1 MRFRICQKRRKRP
14 RMAETVMAKDER
26 TRTIAKRGRTEEQRV
41 VQRARAGAYHAARE
55 FKTRAHETAVLWRCV
70 RRPGGLKRK
79 RTKPKT
85 AFRGKFFR
93 NAFCFRRAEREGT
106 RSVRSGKLKSQR
118 GARWGVMSAAMR
130 RALRAAAR
138 ATNTRTLA
146 TSAQGSPF
154 QDPRV
159 TVAYTPKAIDKE
171 VRRVFFSGDA
181 DANLVS
187 APSSLRLV
195 GFDVEH
201 KPETRKG
208 SKPSVHLVQITSPG
222 GDECLLLHV
231 AAAGLSTMT
240 PRRAMRSVPHLV
252 KLLNDKRVVVAGVG
266 VRGDLDRLR
275 SSHASLF
282 ETFES
287 TDSSQKETSVKSL
300 DSQAV
305 HLFYHPEAA
314 GASVAALASLHGVA
328 ATAQSKSITM
338 SDWSLAPLSSRQ
350 IAYAAE
356 DASLSFRIA
365 KRQFE
370 RYGNPTGATFEQWAE
385 CFLGVDTPAAMDARV
400 AQVLKK
406 AHVLKQTKKNGTS
419 ATDECGIPEA
429 MLAAFRKHHSAVTRL
444 RNLRANA
451 ARWRAMTLAVAKH
464 ASNAPGFKSA
474 VSTLEVLCA
483 AAAKSPPPFLTT
495 EDATSAVPSPMRV
508 RYEHSV
514 YRETVGPVGPIADST
529 FACAATAELLL
540 PADASGSVP
549 DGADPDADA
558 AHFDAEDGA
567 RAERATV
574 LFEGRGRS
582 KRAAKD
588 AAARGV
594 LAAVLAKLDGV
605 WMCSNAAKWAA
616 EPEPEVVSPNAG
628 AGGVVEVGRT
638 RTRAPLRCSLGCGGA
653 GASLVGPRDRRRAGV
668 AQPAHFEDEAGWASC
683 ALRLGSRT

>member
-1 MRFRICQKRRKRP
+1 
-14 RMAETVMAKDER
+14 
-26 TRTIAKRGRTEEQRV
+26 
-41 VQRARAGAYHAARE
+41 
-55 FKTRAHETAVLWRCV
+55 
-70 RRPGGLKRK
+70 
-79 RTKPKT
+79 
-85 AFRGKFFR
+85 
-93 NAFCFRRAEREGT
+93 
-106 RSVRSGKLKSQR
+106 
-118 GARWGVMSAAMR
+118 MSAAMR

-138 ATNTRTLA
+138 ATNRFCTLA
-146 TSAQGSPF
+146 TSEQGSPF
-154 QDPRV
+154 PATPRV
-159 TVAYTPKAIDKE
+159 TVAYTSKAIDQE
-171 VRRVFFSGDA
+171 VRRVFFSGRDSS

-201 KPETRKG
+201 KPETKKG

-252 KLLNDKRVVVAGVG
+252 KLLNDARVVVAGVG
-266 VRGDLDRLR
+266 VKSDLDRLR

-305 HLFYHPEAA
+305 HLFYHPSAA

-328 ATAQSKSITM
+328 ATAQSKSVTM

-370 RYGNPTGATFEQWAE
+370 RYGVPTGATFEQWAE

-400 AQVLKK
+400 AQVLNNALVK
-406 AHVLKQTKKNGTS
+406 KKNS
-419 ATDECGIPEA
+419 IPEA

-444 RNLRANA
+444 RNLRLNA
-451 ARWRAMTLAVAKH
+451 ARWRTMTLAVAKH

-483 AAAKSPPPFLTT
+483 AAAKSPAPLMT

-514 YRETVGPVGPIADST
+514 HRETVGPVGPIADST
-529 FACAATAELLL
+529 FTCAATAELLL

-549 DGADPDADA
+549 DGADPDPDADA
-558 AHFDAEDGA
+558 DAEDGA

-628 AGGVVEVGRT
+628 AGGVAEVGRT
-638 RTRAPLRCSLGCGGA
+638 RTRAPLQCSLGCGGA
-653 GASLVGPRDRRRAGV
+653 GAALVGPRDRRRAGV

>member
-1 MRFRICQKRRKRP
+1 
-14 RMAETVMAKDER
+14 
-26 TRTIAKRGRTEEQRV
+26 
-41 VQRARAGAYHAARE
+41 
-55 FKTRAHETAVLWRCV
+55 
-70 RRPGGLKRK
+70 
-79 RTKPKT
+79 
-85 AFRGKFFR
+85 
-93 NAFCFRRAEREGT
+93 
-106 RSVRSGKLKSQR
+106 
-118 GARWGVMSAAMR
+118 MSAAMR

-138 ATNTRTLA
+138 ATNRFCTLA
-146 TSAQGSPF
+146 TSEQGGKPF
-154 QDPRV
+154 PATPRV
-159 TVAYTPKAIDKE
+159 TVAYTSKAIDQE
-171 VRRVFFSGDA
+171 VRRVFFSGRDSS

-201 KPETRKG
+201 KPETKKG

-252 KLLNDKRVVVAGVG
+252 KLLNDARVVVAGVG
-266 VRGDLDRLR
+266 VKSDLDRLR

-287 TDSSQKETSVKSL
+287 TDSSQKKTSVKSL

-305 HLFYHPEAA
+305 HLFYHPSAA

-400 AQVLKK
+400 AQVLNNALVK
-406 AHVLKQTKKNGTS
+406 KKNS
-419 ATDECGIPEA
+419 IPEA

-444 RNLRANA
+444 RNLRLNA
-451 ARWRAMTLAVAKH
+451 ARWRTMTLAVAKH

-483 AAAKSPPPFLTT
+483 AAAKSSPAPFLTT
-495 EDATSAVPSPMRV
+495 EDATENFPGSTSAVPSPMRV

-514 YRETVGPVGPIADST
+514 HRETVGPVGPITDST
-529 FACAATAELLL
+529 FTCAATAELLL

-549 DGADPDADA
+549 DGADPDPDA

-638 RTRAPLRCSLGCGGA
+638 RAPLRCALGCGGA
-653 GASLVGPRDRRRAGV
+653 GAALVGPRDRRRAGV

>member
-1 MRFRICQKRRKRP
+1 
-14 RMAETVMAKDER
+14 
-26 TRTIAKRGRTEEQRV
+26 
-41 VQRARAGAYHAARE
+41 
-55 FKTRAHETAVLWRCV
+55 
-70 RRPGGLKRK
+70 
-79 RTKPKT
+79 
-85 AFRGKFFR
+85 
-93 NAFCFRRAEREGT
+93 
-106 RSVRSGKLKSQR
+106 
-118 GARWGVMSAAMR
+118 MSAAMR

-138 ATNTRTLA
+138 ATNTRALA
-146 TSAQGSPF
+146 TSAVEPF
-154 QDPRV
+154 PAPRV
-159 TVAYTPKAIDKE
+159 TVAYTPKAIDAE

-181 DANLVS
+181 DADVS

-208 SKPSVHLVQITSPG
+208 AAPSVHLVQITSPG

-231 AAAGLSTMT
+231 AAAGLSAMT
-240 PRRAMRSVPHLV
+240 ERRAMRSVPHLV
-252 KLLNDKRVVVAGVG
+252 RLLRDARVVVAGVG

-282 ETFES
+282 H
-287 TDSSQKETSVKSL
+287 TSEKSVRSL

-314 GASVAALASLHGVA
+314 GASVGALAAEHGVA
-328 ATAQSKSITM
+328 AVAQSKSVTM

-370 RYGNPTGATFEQWAE
+370 RYAPEGTTFENWAE
-385 CFLGVDTPAAMDARV
+385 CFLGVDTPVAMDARV
-400 AQVLKK
+400 A
-406 AHVLKQTKKNGTS
+406 HVLKSALKQKKN
-419 ATDECGIPEA
+419 ATDECSIPEA

-444 RNLRANA
+444 RTLRANA

-464 ASNAPGFKSA
+464 ESNAPGFKSA

-483 AAAKSPPPFLTT
+483 AAAKAPAPFLTT
-495 EDATSAVPSPMRV
+495 EEATENFPGSTSAVPSPMRV

-514 YRETVGPVGPIADST
+514 HRETVGPVGPVGPIADST

-549 DGADPDADA
+549 DGAEDDAQ
-558 AHFDAEDGA
+558 DGA
-567 RAERATV
+567 RAELRATL

-605 WMCSNAAKWAA
+605 WMCSHAAKWAA
-616 EPEPEVVSPNAG
+616 EPEPEPEEKVFSPNAVK
-628 AGGVVEVGRT
+628 GGVPEVGRT
-638 RTRAPLRCSLGCGGA
+638 RTRAPLRCALGCGGA
-653 GASLVGPRDRRRAGV
+653 GAALVGPRDRRRAGV